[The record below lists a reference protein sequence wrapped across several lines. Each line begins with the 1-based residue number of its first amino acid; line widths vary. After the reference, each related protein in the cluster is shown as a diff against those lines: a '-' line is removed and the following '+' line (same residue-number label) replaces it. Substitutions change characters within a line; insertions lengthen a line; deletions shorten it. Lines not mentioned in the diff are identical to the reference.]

1 MEERIKVA
9 EAATKIVCTVV
20 VVFTFC
26 WMLLTLT
33 RKEIP
38 KENEDTV
45 NLMIGSLGGLVLAI
59 VSYWYGSSE
68 GSKRSAERL
77 AKMTDTAF
85 PSGGEI
91 TQTTK
96 TVVQKEAEK
105 QDIMN

>member
-1 MEERIKVA
+1 MEDRIKLA
-9 EAATKIVCTVV
+9 EAATKIVCTVLV
-20 VVFTFC
+20 IVTFC
-26 WMLLTLT
+26 WVLLTLT
-33 RKEIP
+33 WKTVP

-59 VSYWYGSSE
+59 VGYWYGSSE

-77 AKMTDTAF
+77 AKVTDTAF

-96 TVVQKEAEK
+96 TVVQKEAEV
-105 QDIMN
+105 N